1 MFDSES
7 AKIAGS
13 KSKRKRDNLRTTLRN
28 HLGLIL
34 EHDLHPDNLSKV
46 LSKTSPGMRLKFYAD
61 VLKFI
66 LPTAESD
73 EININ
78 ALSKQNIDD
87 LIERIKNGS

>member
-7 AKIAGS
+7 AKLAGQ
-13 KSKRKRDNLRTTLRN
+13 KSKRKREDLRNTLRTY
-28 HLGLIL
+28 LGEVLS
-34 EHDLHPDNLSKV
+34 EDLHPDNLCKV

-61 VLKFI
+61 LLKFI

-78 ALSKQNIDD
+78 SLSKQNIDE
-87 LIERIKNGS
+87 LIDRIKNGS